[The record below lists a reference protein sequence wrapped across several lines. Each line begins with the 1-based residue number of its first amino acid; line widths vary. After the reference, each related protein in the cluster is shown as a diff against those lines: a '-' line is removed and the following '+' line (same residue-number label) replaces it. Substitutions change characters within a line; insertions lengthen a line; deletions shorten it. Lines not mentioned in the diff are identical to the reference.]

1 MRWSVMLLCLASTCA
16 LAQEG
21 TLQADFRRESERVSD
36 ACGRFSVKAV
46 PGCGI
51 ALFTDHPLHIAAG
64 SMPPQNGFSLGA
76 AFVTAKNTEN
86 WRLSWDVD
94 AVGSFSGS
102 WRAGGYMKLVHTPR
116 EPVRVVNPV
125 VLQPGETQKIPVAK
139 PQINLVHP
147 YTVFNLYA
155 QTISLNKLNFF
166 GLGNDSALAG
176 ASVFGMGAGSSSDQ
190 KQPEPLEAGSA
201 VSAVLVRGDMD
212 IAATCTVTYIDPE
225 RLLACGHP
233 LLQFGSVDLP
243 MTKANVLATLPSP
256 LNAFKIVNTTE
267 PVGAFVQDRH
277 TGIMGLLNKEPD
289 MIPVTLSIRSGSA
302 TKEIHYEVLNNP
314 KLSPV
319 AMMATVFNALHGIND
334 YGEETTYRL
343 KGVISV
349 KGYPDVTLQNM
360 FAPTDAGQ
368 PAAFLAALSLG
379 DRFGRIY
386 DNPFDVPAVKA
397 VKLDFDL
404 VKERRQAR
412 LESARTDLSEARPGD
427 EITVET
433 VLAPYRGERIV
444 RQIPIKIPTSAS
456 KGPLRILV
464 SDGDTLDRMRRGMPM
479 MARKLDLASTIAL
492 LNKEHSN
499 NRVYV
504 SLLEADPEAM
514 VADKVMHD
522 IYYGLQPP
530 PNRGPIPLVSTGQ
543 RIGTPYINVP
553 AEKVVAIVLTDSP
566 DRNSAFKAPDQA
578 SQRIAGHI
586 LEFLSWE
593 VQKGRMPANLLP
605 LQSGVGNIA
614 NAVLF
619 GLEEGNFEGLTSY
632 TEVIQDGMIRLL
644 KSGKLTC
651 ASATAFSLSPEM
663 LTEVNANMA
672 SYRDRIVLR
681 PQEISNHPEIIRR
694 LGVIAMNGMD
704 PYSLMNLRT
713 SS

>member
-1 MRWSVMLLCLASTCA
+1 MRKAVLSLASIYCLFTLFAFAAELPAAQPPKTTETIPVSQIHAGMRGVAYTVFQGVKPESMDVEVLGVLKNMNGPKGDIILVRLHGAKAEYTGVVAGMSGSPVYLDGKLAGA
-16 LAQEG
+16 LAFRIGEFSKEPIAG
-21 TLQADFRRESERVSD
+21 VTPIADMLEINGLDKS
-36 ACGRFSVKAV
+36 
-46 PGCGI
+46 PGGGSP
-51 ALFTDHPLHIAAG
+51 AASAG
-64 SMPPQNGFSLGA
+64 SGNTATKTSGPGEPSRLPVQNFANYLRPIEAPLVFNGFSEEAVKLFAPQFA
-76 AFVTAKNTEN
+76 A
-86 WRLSWDVD
+86 
-94 AVGSFSGS
+94 SGI
-102 WRAGGYMKLVHTPR
+102 
-116 EPVRVVNPV
+116 
-125 VLQPGETQKIPVAK
+125 IPV
-139 PQINLVHP
+139 
-147 YTVFNLYA
+147 
-155 QTISLNKLNFF
+155 
-166 GLGNDSALAG
+166 
-176 ASVFGMGAGSSSDQ
+176 MGAGSSSDE
-190 KQPEPLEAGSA
+190 KQAEPLEPGSA

-212 IAATCTVTYIDPE
+212 IAATCTVTYIDAQ

-267 PVGAFVQDRH
+267 AAGAFVQDRH
-277 TGIMGLLNKEPD
+277 TGIMGLLNKEPE
-289 MIPVTLSIRSGSA
+289 MIPVTLSIHNGAA
-302 TKEIHYEVLNNP
+302 TKEIHYEVLNNAR
-314 KLSPV
+314 LSPV

-349 KGYPDVTLQNM
+349 KGYPDVALQNM

-368 PAAFLAALSLG
+368 PAAFLAALALG

-479 MARKLDLASTIAL
+479 LARKLDLASTIAL

-514 VADKVMHD
+514 VGDKVMPTLPLSVMNIMD
-522 IYYGLQPP
+522 GMRGTQEMVVLGESSVNEVATPP
-530 PNRGPIPLVSTGQ
+530 LDF
-543 RIGTPYINVP
+543 
-553 AEKVVAIVLTDSP
+553 AVAGAQVLTITI
-566 DRNSAFKAPDQA
+566 K
-578 SQRIAGHI
+578 
-586 LEFLSWE
+586 
-593 VQKGRMPANLLP
+593 
-605 LQSGVGNIA
+605 
-614 NAVLF
+614 
-619 GLEEGNFEGLTSY
+619 
-632 TEVIQDGMIRLL
+632 
-644 KSGKLTC
+644 
-651 ASATAFSLSPEM
+651 
-663 LTEVNANMA
+663 
-672 SYRDRIVLR
+672 
-681 PQEISNHPEIIRR
+681 
-694 LGVIAMNGMD
+694 
-704 PYSLMNLRT
+704 
-713 SS
+713 